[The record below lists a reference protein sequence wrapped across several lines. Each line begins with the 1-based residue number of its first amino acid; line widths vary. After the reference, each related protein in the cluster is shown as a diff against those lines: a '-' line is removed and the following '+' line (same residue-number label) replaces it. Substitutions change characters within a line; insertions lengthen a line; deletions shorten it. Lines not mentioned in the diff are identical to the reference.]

1 MFRGCCVGFYR
12 GGQSLG
18 SNGDTYAYAKSDAQ
32 GYAYTTASSNTGA
45 ASYS

>member
-1 MFRGCCVGFYR
+1 MFRGCGVGSYR

-18 SNGDTYAYAKSDAQ
+18 SNGDTYAYAKSN
-32 GYAYTTASSNTGA
+32 AYTTASSNTGA